1 VPSHAGHSWQHPGDD
16 SHPCIGYGKT
26 HCHAQESP
34 FCRLDSTKSFWLGKQ
49 TIAGENVMRLKVY
62 IVTVLLATTLLSGC
76 MVFGKNKEFQP
87 FESTELDQL
96 VPGETTATEVTEI
109 FGAPSKVVELAN
121 GNAYVYKRTVTKGT
135 ICWLVLLTFGNVEK
149 QHDQLVFF
157 FDLEDTLTHYGLSLD
172 ADKAEY
178 GFPD

>member
-1 VPSHAGHSWQHPGDD
+1 
-16 SHPCIGYGKT
+16 
-26 HCHAQESP
+26 
-34 FCRLDSTKSFWLGKQ
+34 
-49 TIAGENVMRLKVY
+49 MRLIRY
-62 IVTVLLATTLLSGC
+62 IAIILMITTLLSGC
-76 MVFGKNKEFQP
+76 LVIGKNKEFQP
-87 FESTELDQL
+87 FDSTELDQL
-96 VPGETTATEVTEI
+96 VPGETTTTEVTEI

-121 GNAYVYKRTVTKGT
+121 GNAYVYKRSVTKGT

>member
-1 VPSHAGHSWQHPGDD
+1 
-16 SHPCIGYGKT
+16 
-26 HCHAQESP
+26 
-34 FCRLDSTKSFWLGKQ
+34 
-49 TIAGENVMRLKVY
+49 MRLIRY
-62 IVTVLLATTLLSGC
+62 IAIILMITTLLSGC
-76 MVFGKNKEFQP
+76 LVIGKNKEFQP

-96 VPGETTATEVTEI
+96 VPGQTEATEVTEL

-135 ICWLVLLTFGNVEK
+135 VCWLVLLTFGNVEK

-172 ADKAEY
+172 ADKAKY
-178 GFPD
+178 GMPD

>member
-1 VPSHAGHSWQHPGDD
+1 
-16 SHPCIGYGKT
+16 
-26 HCHAQESP
+26 
-34 FCRLDSTKSFWLGKQ
+34 
-49 TIAGENVMRLKVY
+49 MRLIRY
-62 IVTVLLATTLLSGC
+62 IATILMITTLLSGC
-76 MVFGKNKEFQP
+76 MVFGKNKEFRP
-87 FESTELDQL
+87 FDSTELDKL
-96 VPGETTATEVTEI
+96 VPGQTEATEVTEI

-172 ADKAEY
+172 AEKAKY
-178 GFPD
+178 GLPD